1 MNLGI
6 SEADSARWLVQW
18 AGSPKSGIGL
28 IGRWTMI
35 AFKLGAM
42 PYFQCRVREVPM
54 RFWIFLLG
62 ISAGPAAADN
72 YTAFQSPT
80 GNIHCAIH
88 EKAGTE
94 VNCDMREYSPSYTLP
109 VGCDGLTTIFSAW
122 DFSLKG
128 GLSCTDANLIRSDNA
143 VLPYGEAIS
152 LGGISCVSA
161 KTGMT
166 CTNAAGHGF
175 SVARARQKL
184 F

>member
-6 SEADSARWLVQW
+6 SEAESARWLVQW
-18 AGSPKSGIGL
+18 ASSLKSSIGL

-35 AFKLGAM
+35 AFKLGGM
-42 PYFQCRVREVPM
+42 LPFQCRVREVPM
-54 RFWIFLLG
+54 RFWIVLLG

-72 YTAFQSPT
+72 YIAFQSPT

-94 VNCDMREYSPSYTLP
+94 VNCDLREYSPSYTLP
-109 VGCDGLTTIFSAW
+109 VGCDGLTIIFSAW

-161 KTGMT
+161 KTGIT
-166 CTNAAGHGF
+166 CTNASGHGF
-175 SVARARQKL
+175 SVARGRQIL